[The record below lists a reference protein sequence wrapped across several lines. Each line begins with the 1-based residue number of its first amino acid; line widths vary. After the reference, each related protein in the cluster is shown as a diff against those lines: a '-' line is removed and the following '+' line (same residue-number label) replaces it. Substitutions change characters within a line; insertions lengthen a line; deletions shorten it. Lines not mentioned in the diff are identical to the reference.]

1 MDNKK
6 LLCRGLMSIIVFTLA
21 VFFLIIAELSN
32 STQIFIIDFIIT
44 VATILIIFLILKS
57 VIKDY
62 WDNQD

>member
-6 LLCRGLMSIIVFTLA
+6 LLCRGLMSIIVFILA
-21 VFFLIIAELSN
+21 VFFLIIIDLSN
-32 STQIFIIDFIIT
+32 SIQIFVIDFIII
-44 VATILIIFLILKS
+44 VATILIIFLILKD

>member
-6 LLCRGLMSIIVFTLA
+6 LLCRGLMSIIIFILA
-21 VFFLIIAELSN
+21 VFSLIIIDLSN
-32 STQIFIIDFIIT
+32 SAQIFIIDFIIII
-44 VATILIIFLILKS
+44 ATILIIFLILKN

>member
-6 LLCRGLMSIIVFTLA
+6 LLCRGLMSIIVFILA
-21 VFFLIIAELSN
+21 VFFLIIIDLSN
-32 STQIFIIDFIIT
+32 STQIFIIDFIIII
-44 VATILIIFLILKS
+44 ATILIIFLILKD

>member
-6 LLCRGLMSIIVFTLA
+6 LLCRGLMSIIVFILG
-21 VFFLIIAELSN
+21 VFFLIIIDLSN
-32 STQIFIIDFIIT
+32 STQIFIIDFIIII
-44 VATILIIFLILKS
+44 ATILIIFLILKD

>member
-32 STQIFIIDFIIT
+32 STQIFIIDFIIAVT
-44 VATILIIFLILKS
+44 TILIIFLILKS

>member
-6 LLCRGLMSIIVFTLA
+6 LLCRGLMSIIVFILA
-21 VFFLIIAELSN
+21 VFFLIIIDLSN
-32 STQIFIIDFIIT
+32 STQIFIIDFIII
-44 VATILIIFLILKS
+44 VATILIIFLILKD

>member
-32 STQIFIIDFIIT
+32 STQIFIIDFIIAVT
-44 VATILIIFLILKS
+44 TILTIFLILKS

>member
-21 VFFLIIAELSN
+21 VFFLIITDLSN
-32 STQIFIIDFIIT
+32 SVQIFIIDFIII
-44 VATILIIFLILKS
+44 VATILIIFLILKD

>member
-6 LLCRGLMSIIVFTLA
+6 LLCRGLMSIIVFILA
-21 VFFLIIAELSN
+21 VFFLIIIDLSN
-32 STQIFIIDFIIT
+32 ITQIFIIDFIIIIT
-44 VATILIIFLILKS
+44 TILIIFLILKD